1 MSSLFKRVVSRP
13 LSHLAPY
20 LNPRRKRYRYL
31 RDAALV
37 ALFAFA
43 LLSYQ
48 QRNMISGEAP
58 PLSGITTQGHPV
70 TLEQGEVTLVYF
82 WGTWCPICRVTSPMV
97 NSVANEHRVISIAVA
112 SGSDN
117 EINQFMAEHG
127 YQFAVISDREALHQ
141 DWGASVFPAIYIIDR
156 QGQIR
161 FKTSGATSSWG
172 MRLRLLLA
180 SW

>member
-1 MSSLFKRVVSRP
+1 MSSTFKS
-13 LSHLAPY
+13 LASKLKPFVK
-20 LNPRRKRYRYL
+20 PSRKRYRYL
-31 RDAALV
+31 RDAALM

-58 PLSGITTQGHPV
+58 PLSAITTQGQPIA
-70 TLEQGEVTLVYF
+70 LKQGEVTLIYF

-97 NSVANEHRVISIAVA
+97 NSVAGDHKVISIAVA
-112 SGSDN
+112 SGTDD
-117 EINQFMAEHG
+117 EINQFMTEHH
-127 YQFAVISDREALHQ
+127 YQFDVIGDEEALHQ
-141 DWGASVFPAIYIIDR
+141 AWGASVFPAIYIVDK
-156 QGQIR
+156 QGLIR

-180 SW
+180 AW

>member
-1 MSSLFKRVVSRP
+1 MSSTFKS
-13 LSHLAPY
+13 LASKLKPFVK
-20 LNPRRKRYRYL
+20 PRRKRYRFL
-31 RDAALV
+31 RDAALMV
-37 ALFAFA
+37 LVAFA

-58 PLSGITTQGHPV
+58 LLKGFTTQGQPIA
-70 TLEQGEVTLVYF
+70 LKQGEVTLVYF
-82 WGTWCPICRVTSPMV
+82 WGTWCPVCRVTSPMV
-97 NSVANEHRVISIAVA
+97 NSVAEQHKVISIAVA
-112 SGSDN
+112 SGTDD

-127 YQFAVISDREALHQ
+127 YQFDVISDEEMLHQ
-141 DWGASVFPAIYIIDR
+141 AWGASVFPAIYIVDT

-180 SW
+180 AW